1 MRQMT
6 EETLSG
12 QETLLMARITV
23 TGIIL
28 SATPMGEYDKRVVLL
43 TKECGK
49 ISAFARG
56 ARRTKSPLM
65 AGANPFAFG
74 QFELYEGRDSYT
86 LVNANIQ
93 QYFRE
98 LSKDL
103 DAAYYG
109 FYFLELVDYFAREYT
124 DELQSLRL
132 LYQSLRALINPS
144 LPNRLVRLIY
154 EIRLLKLNGEF
165 PEPGS
170 FHLSGDAQYAMHY
183 IQTEPVEHLYSFVL
197 SEAVLTELEQIAHRY
212 RIHAVDK
219 PLKSLKMLELLEHSE

>member
-1 MRQMT
+1 MRQNF
-6 EETLSG
+6 G
-12 QETLLMARITV
+12 VR
-23 TGIIL
+23 
-28 SATPMGEYDKRVVLL
+28 KRRQKN
-43 TKECGK
+43 KEPADG
-49 ISAFARG
+49 R
-56 ARRTKSPLM
+56 
-65 AGANPFAFG
+65 ANPFAFG

-144 LPNRLVRLIY
+144 LPT
-154 EIRLLKLNGEF
+154 GW
-165 PEPGS
+165 
-170 FHLSGDAQYAMHY
+170 
-183 IQTEPVEHLYSFVL
+183 
-197 SEAVLTELEQIAHRY
+197 
-212 RIHAVDK
+212 
-219 PLKSLKMLELLEHSE
+219 